1 MKIQEVLVY
10 LTVIVAI
17 AFLFRKFI
25 FGKKSKKN
33 CGDDDCG
40 CH

>member
-1 MKIQEVLVY
+1 MVVQQIFVY

-17 AFLFRKFI
+17 AFLVRKFI
-25 FGKKSKKN
+25 WKPKSKKD
-33 CGDDDCG
+33 CGNDDCA